1 VARGAALWIAVPF
14 IAWLVRGRQD
24 RPQPFT
30 EMPGDTSRHE
40 LGRPLIMFAVIRA
53 VAIGGAVAIAFGLDL
68 AHGYW
73 LPIAAIVSI
82 KPSFEQTQECS
93 RAARF
98 RRADR
103 RRRRRAA
110 AAHPANEHGLHLF
123 TIERGLEV
131 VALVLLM
138 HAAGIRFWN
147 YAVYYAAITAAV
159 LTLMDLPQPSNYRAE
174 GDRVLWALCGAAI
187 GMLVMFLAELLATCT
202 AKAPPGQPADVPAP
216 RKTTAEQDMASKSGH
231 RAEPGMG
238 QAG

>member
-24 RPQPFT
+24 QPQPFT

-73 LPIAAIVSI
+73 LPIAAI
-82 KPSFEQTQECS
+82 
-93 RAARF
+93 
-98 RRADR
+98 
-103 RRRRRAA
+103 
-110 AAHPANEHGLHLF
+110 
-123 TIERGLEV
+123 
-131 VALVLLM
+131 
-138 HAAGIRFWN
+138 
-147 YAVYYAAITAAV
+147 TAAV

-174 GDRVLWALCGAAI
+174 GDRVLWALCGVAI
-187 GMLVMFLAELLATCT
+187 GMLVMFLAELLATRT